1 MFIKAKNVIQKIF
14 NNKSNEYN
22 KFVVIS
28 KTWKKEFNKSIT
40 QNAQIEDFTNNILT
54 IKTKNPTW
62 KTEITLL
69 KNEVKKNFQQIKL
82 K

>member
-22 KFVVIS
+22 KFVFIS

>member
-1 MFIKAKNVIQKIF
+1 MFVKAKKVIQKIF

-22 KFVVIS
+22 KFIIIN
-28 KTWKKEFNKSIT
+28 KAWKKEFNKSIT
-40 QNAQIEDFTNNILT
+40 QNAQIEDFTNSVLT

>member
-1 MFIKAKNVIQKIF
+1 MFIKAKQVINKIF
-14 NNKSNEYN
+14 KTQKNEYN
-22 KFVVIS
+22 KFIELHER
-28 KTWKKEFNKSIT
+28 WEKKFTKKIT
-40 QNAQIEDFTNNILT
+40 QNAQIEDFSNNILT

-69 KNEVKKNFQQIKL
+69 KSEVKKNFQQEKL

>member
-14 NNKSNEYN
+14 KNKNNEYDQFI
-22 KFVVIS
+22 KID
-28 KTWKKEFNKSIT
+28 KLWKKEFTKQIT
-40 QNAQIEDFTNNILT
+40 QNAQIEDFTNNTLT

-69 KNEVKKNFQQIKL
+69 KNEVKILNISCF
-82 K
+82 